1 MPDLSVGVTA
11 HLELG
16 RIADKKNDFS
26 PKGDE
31 MQFVAA
37 TLVGLAVL
45 PAGVSAHH
53 STAEY
58 DTSTVVELTG
68 ELVGVRWRNPHV
80 MFTVRV
86 NGSDGAVQDWELA
99 TGAVYVVERT
109 GLDESEFTVG
119 AQVRVAGF
127 PSARRPTAMSVTN
140 ILLPGGAEV
149 LFAGASGNRW
159 SDDFSGG
166 RWIGEQVNREERGLY
181 RVWSLRDPAAY
192 TQATEGMEIRLTEEA
207 QAKMASAVNFD
218 PCVPQ
223 GMPGVMANPLPIE
236 FIDRGDHIDLQLTA
250 FAVLRRIDMTTR
262 ADPDS
267 VPSSDLGY
275 SVGRWAGDTL
285 EVRTT
290 RVSWPYLDDAGRP
303 LTENVEILERF
314 SLTDG
319 RNRLSYSQTVTD
331 PESLVEPLVTSWD
344 WIDIGEDQIDTL
356 VCE

>member
-1 MPDLSVGVTA
+1 MPDLPVGVTA
-11 HLELG
+11 HRELG
-16 RIADKKNDFS
+16 RIAAKKNDFS
-26 PKGDE
+26 PKGSL
-31 MQFVAA
+31 MRFVAT

-58 DTSTVVELTG
+58 DTSAVVELAG

-86 NGSDGAVQDWELA
+86 NGPDGEAEDWELA

-119 AQVRVAGF
+119 TQVRVAGF
-127 PSARRPTAMSVTN
+127 PSARRPSAMSVTN

-166 RWIGEQVNREERGLY
+166 RWIGEQVNRQERGLY
-181 RVWSLRDPAAY
+181 RVWSLRDPGAY
-192 TQATEGMEIRLTEEA
+192 TQATEGTEIRLTEEA
-207 QAKMASAVNFD
+207 QAKMTSAVNFD
-218 PCVPQ
+218 PCVAQ
-223 GMPGVMANPLPIE
+223 GMPGAMANPLPIE

-250 FAVLRRIDMTTR
+250 FGVLRRIDMTAR
-262 ADPDS
+262 PDPAS
-267 VPSSDLGY
+267 IPPSDLGY

-290 RVSWPYLDDAGRP
+290 AVSWPYLDDAGRP
-303 LTENVEILERF
+303 QTGDVEILERF
-314 SLTDG
+314 FLTDG
-319 RNRLSYSQTVTD
+319 RNRLEYTQTVTD
-331 PESLVEPLVTSWD
+331 PASLVEPLITSWD
-344 WIDIGEDQIDTL
+344 WIDIGEDRIDTL